1 MFDVMHT
8 PGLLGWV
15 QMPDIETVQ
24 ISIIQLNLIGFGY
37 DLSDIQDGLKCWRM
51 GFIFCGQHHLLLT
64 RIQVSGLWPMGLLV
78 TIVLNGKSQM
88 STSLLHL
95 G

>member
-1 MFDVMHT
+1 MHT

-15 QMPDIETVQ
+15 KMPDIETVQ
-24 ISIIQLNLIGFGY
+24 ISVLLNLIGFGY
-37 DLSDIQDGLKCWRM
+37 YLSDIQDGLKCWRI
-51 GFIFCGQHHLLLT
+51 GFIFCGKHHLLLT
-64 RIQVSGLWPMGLLV
+64 RIQVSGLEPKGTLF

-88 STSLLHL
+88 STGLLHL